1 MMASV
6 FVGLGANLGNPLAQ
20 AQTAI
25 EAINQLEKTT
35 VEQVS
40 PFYRSKPLGP
50 QNQPDYLNAVLKL
63 NTQLSP
69 LALLTQLQTIELHL
83 GRVRKEERWGAR
95 TLDLD
100 ILLFDDQVIHNERL
114 TVPHYNMKNREF
126 VLYPLFYIAPDLIF
140 PDKTILL
147 ELIKTI
153 PKNGMIRWKE

>member
-1 MMASV
+1 MAIV

-25 EAINQLEKTT
+25 EAINQIEKTT

-69 LALLTQLQTIELHL
+69 LTLLTQLQTIELHL

-100 ILLFDDQVIHNERL
+100 ILLFDDQVINNERL
-114 TVPHYNMKNREF
+114 TVPHYDMKNREF
-126 VLYPLFYIAPDLIF
+126 VLYPLFDIAPDLVF

-153 PKNGMIRWKE
+153 PKNGMFRWEE